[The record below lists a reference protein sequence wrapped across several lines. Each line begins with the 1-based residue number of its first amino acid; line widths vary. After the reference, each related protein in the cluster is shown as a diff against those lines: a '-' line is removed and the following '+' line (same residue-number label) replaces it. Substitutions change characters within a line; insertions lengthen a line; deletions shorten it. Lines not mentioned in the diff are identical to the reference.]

1 MQNKSDTH
9 LSTESSHKDELL
21 SSSFDLGLSS
31 PSKVNLF
38 FRVLSRRPDGFH
50 EIASL
55 YQAVGLCDTLYFRK
69 SGHLNVTCSHPS
81 LSTGESNLV
90 TKAARLFFQKTGIK
104 SAADIHL
111 VKNIP
116 VEAGLGGGSGDA
128 ATTLWGLNE
137 LYGRPVDLF
146 KLIEWGATLGSDV
159 AFFFSSGSAYCTG
172 RGEKLE
178 SLPPLDLPAKVTIVK
193 PQEGLSTPVV
203 YKSCRVGDFPT
214 RSPKESLLSFQQ
226 GKGDFYNDLEIPAF
240 FLLPS
245 LKEIKTLLESS
256 GFSHALLCGSGTA
269 FFCLGEGSLE
279 ETDRWQVYQTH
290 FIHRKDGYW
299 YE

>member
-1 MQNKSDTH
+1 MLSKSATH
-9 LSTESSHKDELL
+9 LSAEFSPKDGLL
-21 SSSFDLGLSS
+21 SSSFDLVLSS

-38 FRVLSRRPDGFH
+38 FRVISKRPDGFH

-55 YQAVGLCDTLYFRK
+55 YQAVGLYDTLYFRK
-69 SGHLNVTCSHPS
+69 SSHLSVTCSNPS

-90 TKAARLFFQKTGIK
+90 TKAARLFFQKTGME

-137 LYGRPVDLF
+137 LYGRPAGLSE
-146 KLIEWGATLGSDV
+146 LMEWGATLGSDV
-159 AFFFSSGSAYCTG
+159 AFFFSSGCAYCTG

-178 SLPPLDLPAKVTIVK
+178 SLPPMDLPVKVTIVK
-193 PQEGLSTPVV
+193 PKEGLSTPLV
-203 YKSCRVGDFPT
+203 YKNCRVENFPL
-214 RSPKESLLSFQQ
+214 RSPEESLISFQQ

-240 FLLPS
+240 SLLPS
-245 LKEIKTLLESS
+245 LKEIKTLLESA
-256 GFSHALLCGSGTA
+256 GFSHALMCGSGTA

-279 ETDRWQVYQTH
+279 ETTRWQVYNAR
-290 FIHRKDGYW
+290 FIHRKDGDW